1 MLSAPPTRCGSD
13 CFGPIFL
20 PGMFAAGIAS
30 SLAAPF
36 GAWLSHALPPKQAFR
51 DGAFTVI
58 RTYFEEAAT
67 EISEVEDIKS
77 RLLMG
82 NHGFACTVVNRARSS
97 GVANI
102 TVYSNAGRYS
112 LRDISY
118 AFQERAEPN
127 TANGWFQIEADG
139 R

>member
-1 MLSAPPTRCGSD
+1 
-13 CFGPIFL
+13 
-20 PGMFAAGIAS
+20 MFAAGIARLWRRRS
-30 SLAAPF
+30 ERGYPTPCR
-36 GAWLSHALPPKQAFR
+36 LSKR
-51 DGAFTVI
+51 SDGAFTVI